1 MRTALGLVSE
11 SDWTPL
17 WHRVVYLMAA
27 APLVWFA
34 LWGWE
39 HGAYLTFGMLALVC
53 LGLSIQPVR
62 LGAMML
68 FWFFA
73 LGACVYGWLLA
84 KDLVNLVT
92 GWGAAELHTADPT
105 VFYVLEL
112 YVITVAV
119 LLFVMSRPPRSRTR
133 SG

>member
-1 MRTALGLVSE
+1 MRTALGLLSE
-11 SDWTPL
+11 SNWTPL

-53 LGLSIQPVR
+53 MGLSIQPVR
-62 LGAMML
+62 LGAMIL
-68 FWFFA
+68 FWLFA
-73 LGACVYGWLLA
+73 SGACVYGWLLA
-84 KDLVNLVT
+84 KDVVNLTT
-92 GWGAAELHTADPT
+92 GWGAPQLHTADRV

-119 LLFVMSRPPRSRTR
+119 LLFVMSRPMGPRTGR
-133 SG
+133 G